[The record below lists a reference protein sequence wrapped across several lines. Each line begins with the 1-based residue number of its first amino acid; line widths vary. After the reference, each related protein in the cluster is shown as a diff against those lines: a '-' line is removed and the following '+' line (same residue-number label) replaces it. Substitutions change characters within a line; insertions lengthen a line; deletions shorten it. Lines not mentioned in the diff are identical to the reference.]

1 MRDTCRTCA
10 CYLSGGTYRGVC
22 RRYPPV
28 LLGHGP
34 AFYPPCGRDD
44 WCGEW
49 RRIPAGEPSGTLIP
63 ATTVGDLALNVRVRH
78 ALRRR
83 GFYADTPL
91 DCLTRRSAD
100 ILLQVK
106 GIGKGA
112 LRNIRECLAQH
123 GLTLKGE
130 ELSRQCPC

>member
-28 LLGHGP
+28 LLGHHQL
-34 AFYPPCGRDD
+34 AFFLLCGGDD

-49 RRIPAGEPSGTLIP
+49 RGIPVSDSAARADVDVKSLSLGRMFNMRVRRIVQRYSILDVSELLKFSA
-63 ATTVGDLALNVRVRH
+63 GDLAGLRGMGKKSIQHIRH
-78 ALRRR
+78 
-83 GFYADTPL
+83 
-91 DCLTRRSAD
+91 
-100 ILLQVK
+100 V
-106 GIGKGA
+106 
-112 LRNIRECLAQH
+112 LAEH

-130 ELSRQCPC
+130 QLSRQCPG